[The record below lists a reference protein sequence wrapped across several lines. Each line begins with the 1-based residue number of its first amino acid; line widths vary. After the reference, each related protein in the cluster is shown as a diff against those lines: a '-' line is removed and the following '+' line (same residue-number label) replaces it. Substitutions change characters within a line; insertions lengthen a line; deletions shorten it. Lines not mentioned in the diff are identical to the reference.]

1 MAKECPRYDFKK
13 AARIDESTARYL
25 RSWLLRACANFQQR
39 WTEICN
45 STIKVTPEPL
55 YAQAFANFQESC
67 DPASFGTSI
76 RLDSLEL
83 NSQVI
88 VSQVDLLSLVLELL
102 AEELEAK
109 PAWREL
115 TSIEL
120 NLSQLLME
128 NLCSSL
134 AESWLQLEP
143 LNHTLGSLDPN
154 PQRVRIFSGSEPV
167 IVAGLLVQAKAGTM
181 RFQWVLP
188 RAGMTTQLKLLLG
201 DSSSST
207 ENKPTDLRVAIS
219 EMPLDVVVRLG
230 ETKLAMDDLLALR
243 PGAIVVFDQPIGTP
257 LTAFLENQPL
267 FSVWPGRQGTKQSFQ
282 VAEIIQK
289 R

>member
-13 AARIDESTARYL
+13 AARIDEPIARYL
-25 RSWLLRACANFQQR
+25 RAWLLRACTSFQQR

-45 STIKVTPEPL
+45 STVKVTPEPL
-55 YAQAFANFQESC
+55 YAQAFSNFQESC
-67 DPASFGTSI
+67 DSASFGTAM
-76 RLDSLEL
+76 RLDSLAL
-83 NSQVI
+83 NSQVV

-102 AEELEAK
+102 AEDLEVK

-115 TSIEL
+115 TSIES
-120 NLSQLLME
+120 NLSELLME
-128 NLCSSL
+128 NFCSSL

-143 LNHTLGSLDPN
+143 LSYTPGPLDPN
-154 PQRVRIFSGSEPV
+154 PQRGRMFGGGEPV
-167 IVAGLLVQAKAGTM
+167 IVAGILVQAKAGTM

-188 RAGMTTQLKLLLG
+188 RANLTTQLNQLIG
-201 DSSSST
+201 ESTSSA
-207 ENKPTDLRVAIS
+207 EKKPVDLRVAIS

-230 ETKLAMDDLLALR
+230 ETKIPMDELLALR
-243 PGAIVVFDQPIGTP
+243 PGAVVVFDQSIGTP
-257 LTAFLENQPL
+257 LTALLDDQPL

>member
-13 AARIDESTARYL
+13 AARIDESIARYL
-25 RSWLLRACANFQQR
+25 RAWLLRACTSFQQR
-39 WTEICN
+39 WSEICN

-55 YAQAFANFQESC
+55 YAQAFSNFQEGC
-67 DPASFGTSI
+67 DPASFGTSM
-76 RLDSLEL
+76 RLDSLDL

-88 VSQVDLLSLVLELL
+88 VSQVDFLALVLELL

-115 TSIEL
+115 TSIEW
-120 NLSQLLME
+120 NLSELLME
-128 NLCSSL
+128 NFCSSL

-143 LNHTLGSLDPN
+143 LNHTLGALDPN
-154 PQRVRIFSGSEPV
+154 PQRGRMFGGGEPV
-167 IVAGLLVQAKAGTM
+167 IVAGILVQAKAGQI
-181 RFQWVLP
+181 RFQWALP
-188 RAGMTTQLKLLLG
+188 RANLTTHLKQLIG
-201 DSSSST
+201 ESTNST
-207 ENKPTDLRVAIS
+207 EKKPVDLRNAIS

-230 ETKLAMDDLLALR
+230 ETKLPMDELLALR
-243 PGAIVVFDQPIGTP
+243 PGEIVVFDQPIGTP
-257 LTAFLENQPL
+257 LTALLDNQPL
-267 FSVWPGRQGTKQSFQ
+267 FSVWPGRQGTKQTFQ